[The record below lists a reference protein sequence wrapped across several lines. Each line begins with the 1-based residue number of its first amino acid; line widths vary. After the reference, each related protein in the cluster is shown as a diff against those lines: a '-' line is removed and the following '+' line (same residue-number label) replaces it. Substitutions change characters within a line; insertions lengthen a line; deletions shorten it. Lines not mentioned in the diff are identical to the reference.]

1 MAPVVEKA
9 QHEPHDPW
17 FLTPVTA
24 PEFLQSTDAAL
35 LSVEKTL
42 MF

>member
-9 QHEPHDPW
+9 QHEPQDPW
-17 FLTPVTA
+17 FLTGVTA
-24 PEFLQSTDAAL
+24 PDDLQSTEAAL